1 MPKKDKRRRG
11 VLQIDIEGA
20 IVAQFKSVAEASRET
35 GVGKSPIAKT
45 CRGEQEQT
53 GGYFWKYSD

>member
-1 MPKKDKRRRG
+1 MKLNILFILSKSKLNKK
-11 VLQIDIEGA
+11 
-20 IVAQFKSVAEASRET
+20 
-35 GVGKSPIAKT
+35 GKCPIAKT